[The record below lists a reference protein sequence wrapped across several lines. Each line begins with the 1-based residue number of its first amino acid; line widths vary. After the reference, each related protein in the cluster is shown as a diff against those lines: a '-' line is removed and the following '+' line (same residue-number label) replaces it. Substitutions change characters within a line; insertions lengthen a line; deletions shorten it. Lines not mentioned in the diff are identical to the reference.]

1 MPKMMTPAMEKRSL
15 REKKRQYK
23 NDPWHEAWYRL
34 RRNKAAMVSLVV
46 LGVLILLALFPSFF
60 ARYGEDEQIY
70 ADAFIAPRL
79 DHPLGTDNFGRD
91 ILSRVIWGTRTSLL
105 IGILSVSASL
115 VFGGLCGLL
124 AAYYG
129 GRADN
134 MIMRVMDVMYAL
146 PSLLLAI
153 AIAASLGSGL
163 RNVIL
168 AIAVSQVPSFARVVR
183 AAALTVRNQE
193 YIEAARSIGS
203 SPLRQMFR
211 HILPN
216 CLATIIVQATLGVAG
231 AIISGAALSF
241 VGVGVQPPTAEW
253 GYMLNSGRQYIRQAW
268 WIITFPGIAIMI
280 SIFSLNMLGDGL
292 RDAMDPKMKR

>member
-1 MPKMMTPAMEKRSL
+1 MPKMMTPAMEKRI
-15 REKKRQYK
+15 RKEGRRPRKT
-23 NDPWHEAWYRL
+23 DPWHEAWYRL

-46 LGVLILLALFPSFF
+46 LFILVLLSLFPSFF
-60 ARYGEDEQIY
+60 AKYGEDEQIY
-70 ADAFIAPRL
+70 SDAFISPNLA
-79 DHPLGTDNFGRD
+79 HPLGTDNYGRD
-91 ILSRVIWGTRTSLL
+91 ILSRIIWGTRTSLMIGLLAVCVSLL
-105 IGILSVSASL
+105 IG
-115 VFGGLCGLL
+115 GMCGLL
-124 AAYYG
+124 AAYYSG
-129 GRADN
+129 KTDN
-134 MIMRVMDVMYAL
+134 IIMRIMDVLYAL

-153 AIAASLGSGL
+153 AIASSLGSGL
-163 RNVIL
+163 KNVIL
-168 AIAVSQVPSFARVVR
+168 AIAISQIPSFARVVR

-203 SPLRQMFR
+203 SPLRMMFK

-216 CLATIIVQATLGVAG
+216 CLATIIVQATLGVAN

-280 SIFSLNMLGDGL
+280 TIFSLNMLGDGL

>member
-1 MPKMMTPAMEKRSL
+1 MPKMMTPAMEKRNR
-15 REKKRQYK
+15 RESRHPRK
-23 NDPWHEAWYRL
+23 NGPWHEAWYRL
-34 RRNKAAMVSLVV
+34 RRNKAAVVSLVI
-46 LGVLILLALFPSFF
+46 LFILILLSLFPSVF
-60 ARYGEDEQIY
+60 AKFGEDEQIY
-70 ADAFIAPRL
+70 ADAFIAPSL
-79 DHPLGTDNFGRD
+79 AHPLGTDNFGRD
-91 ILSRVIWGTRTSLL
+91 ILSRIIWGARTSLVIGLSAVCASLL
-105 IGILSVSASL
+105 IGGV
-115 VFGGLCGLL
+115 CGLL

-129 GRADN
+129 GKIDN
-134 MIMRVMDVMYAL
+134 IIMRVMDVFYAL

-168 AIAVSQVPSFARVVR
+168 AIAISQVPSFARVVR

-203 SPLRQMFR
+203 SPLRLMFR
-211 HILPN
+211 HMLPN

-241 VGVGVQPPTAEW
+241 DGGGVQPPTAEW
-253 GYMLNSGRQYIRQAW
+253 GYMLTSGRQFIRQAW
-268 WIITFPGIAIMI
+268 WIVTFPGLAIMLTV
-280 SIFSLNMLGDGL
+280 FALNMLGDGL

>member
-1 MPKMMTPAMEKRSL
+1 M
-15 REKKRQYK
+15 
-23 NDPWHEAWYRL
+23 
-34 RRNKAAMVSLVV
+34 
-46 LGVLILLALFPSFF
+46 
-60 ARYGEDEQIY
+60 
-70 ADAFIAPRL
+70 
-79 DHPLGTDNFGRD
+79 
-91 ILSRVIWGTRTSLL
+91 
-105 IGILSVSASL
+105 
-115 VFGGLCGLL
+115 CGLL

-129 GRADN
+129 GKIDN
-134 MIMRVMDVMYAL
+134 IIMRVMDVFYAL

-168 AIAVSQVPSFARVVR
+168 AIAISQVPSFARVVR

-203 SPLRQMFR
+203 SPLRLMFR
-211 HILPN
+211 HMLPN

-253 GYMLNSGRQYIRQAW
+253 GYMLTSGRQFIRQAW
-268 WIITFPGIAIMI
+268 WIVTFPGLAIMLTV
-280 SIFSLNMLGDGL
+280 FALNMLGDGL

>member
-1 MPKMMTPAMEKRSL
+1 MPKMMTPMMENRIRRERKRPRKS
-15 REKKRQYK
+15 
-23 NDPWHEAWYRL
+23 DPWHEAWYRL
-34 RRNKAAMVSLVV
+34 RRNKAAMVSLVILFV
-46 LGVLILLALFPSFF
+46 LLLLALFPAFF

-70 ADAFIAPRL
+70 SDAFIAPCL
-79 DHPLGTDNFGRD
+79 EHPLGTDNYGRD
-91 ILSRVIWGTRTSLL
+91 ILSRIIWGTRTSLL
-105 IGILSVSASL
+105 IGLLAVCVSL
-115 VFGGLCGLL
+115 LFGGMCGLL

-129 GRADN
+129 GKTDN
-134 MIMRVMDVMYAL
+134 IIMRVMDILYAL

-153 AIAASLGSGL
+153 AVAASLGSGL
-163 RNVIL
+163 KNVIL
-168 AIAVSQVPSFARVVR
+168 AIAISQIPSFARVVR

-203 SPLRQMFR
+203 SPARMMFR

-268 WIITFPGIAIMI
+268 WIITFPGVAIMVT
-280 SIFSLNMLGDGL
+280 IFSLNMLGDGL